1 MSNRTGSEKAG
12 SVALYGYPGKMLP
25 VTAGR
30 ALGSNHY
37 FYGYY
42 CRPKRFL
49 MRTGQAFPSPE
60 WEKFMPMFKRQ
71 DVAAKTVLLHEGEV
85 SKRSFFVLKGCLRV
99 SFNNQGKDITT
110 QFFFEKQGVAS
121 IESFRT
127 GKPSLFSIEAIE
139 PSRLYVLAKKDF
151 ETIMA
156 QSQVIKEEIES
167 HIFNRLLL
175 YQHLFIS
182 RIKDSPE
189 ERYKDLLRNHPEILQ
204 RVPLHYIAS
213 YLGITPVSLSRI
225 RNRR

>member
-1 MSNRTGSEKAG
+1 MS
-12 SVALYGYPGKMLP
+12 SV
-25 VTAGR
+25 
-30 ALGSNHY
+30 
-37 FYGYY
+37 
-42 CRPKRFL
+42 
-49 MRTGQAFPSPE
+49 QAFPSQE
-60 WEKFMPMFKRQ
+60 WKKFIHLFKRQ
-71 DVAAKTVLLHEGEV
+71 DVTAKTVLLREGAV
-85 SKRSFFVLKGCLRV
+85 SKKSFFVLKGCLRV

-110 QFFFEKQGVAS
+110 QFFFEGQGVAS

-151 ETIMA
+151 EAIVA
-156 QSQVIKEEIES
+156 QSPVIREEIEHHIREEIEH

-189 ERYKDLLRNHPEILQ
+189 ERYHDLLRNHPEILQ